1 MPIGVGSTPSQRP
14 LLNSCTTSGMPTTLW
29 PSVATSASPCAT
41 PSVPSVA
48 TNGGMPSTAT
58 KAPLS
63 RPKAKPT
70 ASAAASATGS
80 PPVLTATSASTTLH
94 SVSTAPMDR
103 SSPSVRMMRV
113 IGSASSSRIVD
124 CRAML
129 TRLSGVRKLPPA
141 SANTA
146 NSTSST
152 LAAPPAPPARLSRPI
167 RPGGS
172 VAVTA
177 SCIVHSQRQDRL
189 FGHLGT
195 RQFAGH
201 AALAHDI
208 GAIAHGNDLG
218 QLGTDHQH
226 GRAVAHQ
233 LVEQREDL
241 GLGPDVDAARGFIE
255 QEQLRI
261 GVEPLAD
268 HDLLL
273 VAARQQA
280 DALHRAGCGDAQPL
294 DQRAGDR
301 HAPAWREPA
310 AGKTVAQAGE
320 QQVVGHRPYQ
330 RQPLGLAAFGNERHP
345 QRARADRAAGL
356 RLAEYLDRPGGH
368 TVGPEDRA
376 RDLRA
381 PRADQPGQ
389 PDDLAGVNVQRN
401 IDEPA
406 AGMHVA

>member
-1 MPIGVGSTPSQRP
+1 
-14 LLNSCTTSGMPTTLW
+14 MPTTLW

-48 TNGGMPSTAT
+48 TNGGMPSTVT

-113 IGSASSSRIVD
+113 IGSGSSRIVD

-141 SANTA
+141 NANTA

-152 LAAPPAPPARLSRPI
+152 LAAPPALPARLSRTI

-189 FGHLGT
+189 FGHVRA
-195 RQFAGH
+195 RQLAGH

-218 QLGTDHQH
+218 QLGADHQH
-226 GRAVAHQ
+226 GRAFAHE
-233 LVEQREDL
+233 L
-241 GLGPDVDAARGFIE
+241 
-255 QEQLRI
+255 
-261 GVEPLAD
+261 
-268 HDLLL
+268 
-273 VAARQQA
+273 
-280 DALHRAGCGDAQPL
+280 
-294 DQRAGDR
+294 
-301 HAPAWREPA
+301 
-310 AGKTVAQAGE
+310 
-320 QQVVGHRPYQ
+320 
-330 RQPLGLAAFGNERHP
+330 
-345 QRARADRAAGL
+345 
-356 RLAEYLDRPGGH
+356 
-368 TVGPEDRA
+368 
-376 RDLRA
+376 
-381 PRADQPGQ
+381 
-389 PDDLAGVNVQRN
+389 
-401 IDEPA
+401 
-406 AGMHVA
+406 